1 MADYAIY
8 YDSSLCT
15 NCKGCQ
21 VACKCWNNLPS
32 PTGLNENKWS
42 GSLQNPI
49 DLNGDTRLI
58 QTFSEQHLVQIGNKP
73 INWVFTRR
81 SCQHCGA
88 APCAKVCP
96 TGCLSKDPETGFVT
110 VDDDKCI
117 GCMYCSAACPFD
129 VPHYFTDPG
138 SPLGMRVRVNK
149 CTACIDRVH
158 QGLKPACV
166 STCQPEALEFGP
178 RDDMIAKGKDRVE
191 KLKERGYTD
200 AELYGEKQVG
210 GLHVISV
217 LKYGAKAH
225 GKPTEFKGT
234 GWKQAQ
240 QIIKPITGLIS
251 GVVVLGLGAM
261 FCLGIGY
268 KRDTLV
274 YNEDT
279 DDTIS
284 MNTGKVVKHGDGQ
297 DEKSVM
303 EHITENLPIMKG
315 GKDE

>member
-1 MADYAIY
+1 MTDYAIY

-42 GSLQNPI
+42 GSLQNPP

-81 SCQHCGA
+81 SCQHCGD
-88 APCAKVCP
+88 APCAQVCP
-96 TGCLSKDPETGFVT
+96 TGCLAKDPETGFVT
-110 VDDDKCI
+110 VDDSKCI

-129 VPHYFTDPG
+129 VPHYYTDPEN
-138 SPLGMRVRVNK
+138 PLRVRVNK
-149 CTACIDRVH
+149 CTACIDRIE
-158 QGLKPACV
+158 QGRTPACV
-166 STCQPEALEFGP
+166 STCQPEALELGP
-178 RDDMIAKGKDRVE
+178 RDEMLQKAHKRVDV
-191 KLKERGYTD
+191 LKERGYTD
-200 AELYGEKQVG
+200 AVVYGENEVG

-217 LKYGAKAH
+217 LKYGAEAH
-225 GKPTEFKGT
+225 GKPIDP
-234 GWKQAQ
+234 QASPTVTMTQ
-240 QIIKPITGLIS
+240 VMKPITGVVS
-251 GVVVLGLGAM
+251 GLVFVGLAAMFGLGV
-261 FCLGIGY
+261 GY

-274 YNEDT
+274 YNEETQDT
-279 DDTIS
+279 LNIDT
-284 MNTGKVVKHGDGQ
+284 GEVVKHGDGQ
-297 DEKSVM
+297 DEKSVK
-303 EHITENLPIMKG
+303 EHIFENLPFMKG